1 MSSYPH
7 SFPLRLTT
15 DLSNTLHSASLSTG
29 ITKSDLIRVALNKFL
44 VELSQSGITEAIAKI
59 KGSWYELSCW
69 SSSQYSFWEGVIWVL
84 FLTRRLQYLTADYN
98 DEYSAGFIRNK
109 LKDVSST
116 RKLITSLSVLDKH
129 HRDDPRDY

>member
-1 MSSYPH
+1 MNLVAEAVPD
-7 SFPLRLTT
+7 T
-15 DLSNTLHSASLSTG
+15 LSE
-29 ITKSDLIRVALNKFL
+29 K
-44 VELSQSGITEAIAKI
+44 EAF
-59 KGSWYELSCW
+59 E
-69 SSSQYSFWEGVIWVL
+69 FL

-116 RKLITSLSVLDKH
+116 RKLITSLAVLDKH

>member
-1 MSSYPH
+1 MILVAQVVPD
-7 SFPLRLTT
+7 T
-15 DLSNTLHSASLSTG
+15 LSE
-29 ITKSDLIRVALNKFL
+29 K
-44 VELSQSGITEAIAKI
+44 EAF
-59 KGSWYELSCW
+59 E
-69 SSSQYSFWEGVIWVL
+69 FL

>member
-1 MSSYPH
+1 MNLVAEIIPD
-7 SFPLRLTT
+7 T
-15 DLSNTLHSASLSTG
+15 LSE
-29 ITKSDLIRVALNKFL
+29 K
-44 VELSQSGITEAIAKI
+44 EAF
-59 KGSWYELSCW
+59 E
-69 SSSQYSFWEGVIWVL
+69 FL
-84 FLTRRLQYLTADYN
+84 FLTRRLQYLSADYN

>member
-44 VELSQSGITEAIAKI
+44 VELSQSGITEAA
-59 KGSWYELSCW
+59 GSRYFCERFFRASC
-69 SSSQYSFWEGVIWVL
+69 SKNQQKTTRPPMPSAAPTRPRHLVSTQQGVE
-84 FLTRRLQYLTADYN
+84 T
-98 DEYSAGFIRNK
+98 
-109 LKDVSST
+109 
-116 RKLITSLSVLDKH
+116 
-129 HRDDPRDY
+129 

>member
-1 MSSYPH
+1 MNLFEKNYPI
-7 SFPLRLTT
+7 L
-15 DLSNTLHSASLSTG
+15 DEKSAMEYLM
-29 ITKSDLIRVALNKFL
+29 L
-44 VELSQSGITEAIAKI
+44 V
-59 KGSWYELSCW
+59 
-69 SSSQYSFWEGVIWVL
+69 
-84 FLTRRLQYLTADYN
+84 RRLQWLSADCN

>member
-1 MSSYPH
+1 MNLVAEAVP
-7 SFPLRLTT
+7 
-15 DLSNTLHSASLSTG
+15 NTLSE
-29 ITKSDLIRVALNKFL
+29 K
-44 VELSQSGITEAIAKI
+44 E
-59 KGSWYELSCW
+59 
-69 SSSQYSFWEGVIWVL
+69 SFEFL

-98 DEYSAGFIRNK
+98 DDFSAGFIRNK

>member
-1 MSSYPH
+1 MNLVAQVVPD
-7 SFPLRLTT
+7 T
-15 DLSNTLHSASLSTG
+15 LSE
-29 ITKSDLIRVALNKFL
+29 K
-44 VELSQSGITEAIAKI
+44 EAF
-59 KGSWYELSCW
+59 E
-69 SSSQYSFWEGVIWVL
+69 FL

>member
-1 MSSYPH
+1 MNLVTEAVP
-7 SFPLRLTT
+7 
-15 DLSNTLHSASLSTG
+15 NTLSE
-29 ITKSDLIRVALNKFL
+29 K
-44 VELSQSGITEAIAKI
+44 EAF
-59 KGSWYELSCW
+59 E
-69 SSSQYSFWEGVIWVL
+69 FL

-98 DEYSAGFIRNK
+98 DDYSAGFIRNK

>member
-1 MSSYPH
+1 MNLVAQVVPD
-7 SFPLRLTT
+7 T
-15 DLSNTLHSASLSTG
+15 LSE
-29 ITKSDLIRVALNKFL
+29 K
-44 VELSQSGITEAIAKI
+44 EAF
-59 KGSWYELSCW
+59 E
-69 SSSQYSFWEGVIWVL
+69 FL

-129 HRDDPRDY
+129 HRDDPCDY

>member
-1 MSSYPH
+1 MNLVVEAVPD
-7 SFPLRLTT
+7 T
-15 DLSNTLHSASLSTG
+15 LSE
-29 ITKSDLIRVALNKFL
+29 K
-44 VELSQSGITEAIAKI
+44 EAF
-59 KGSWYELSCW
+59 E
-69 SSSQYSFWEGVIWVL
+69 FL

-98 DEYSAGFIRNK
+98 DEYSAGFIRHK